1 MLVTTKEI
9 LDKAREKG
17 YAIGAFNMS
26 NMEILQAI
34 VQAAENENSPVIVQ
48 ASQAALKYAGV
59 DYIEAMATLAA
70 QKASVPVA
78 LHLDHGTD
86 FELIMQCIRHGFTSV
101 MIDGSKYPFEEN
113 VAITKKVVEIAH
125 AVGVSVEAELGR
137 IGGTEDHI
145 TVSERDALYTDPDEA
160 VRFAQET
167 GVDSLAISIG
177 TAHGVYKGEPKLDF
191 DRLSEIRNILNIP
204 IVLHGAS
211 GVPDESIREAVKR
224 GVCKINIDTEIR
236 QSFTE
241 ALRKLI
247 ADNPSEYDPRKILG
261 ATREAMIKTVSG
273 KMRLFGCAGQA
284 K

>member
-1 MLVTTKEI
+1 MLVNTREM

-34 VQAAENENSPVIVQ
+34 VQAAEIENAPVIVQ

-59 DYIEAMATLAA
+59 DYIEAMGKLAA

-86 FELIMQCIRHGFTSV
+86 FNLIMLCIRHGFTSV
-101 MIDGSKYPFEEN
+101 MIDGSKYQFEEN
-113 VAITKKVVEIAH
+113 IAITKKVVEIAH
-125 AVGVSVEAELGR
+125 AVDVSVEAELGK

-145 TVSERDALYTDPDEA
+145 TVSEKEALYTEPEEA
-160 VRFAQET
+160 VQFAKET

-177 TAHGVYKGEPKLDF
+177 TAHGPYKGEPKLDF
-191 DRLSEIRNILNIP
+191 DRLAEIRSILDIP

-211 GVPDESIREAVKR
+211 GVPNESIRKAVEK

-236 QSFTE
+236 QSFTKAVRE
-241 ALRKLI
+241 IL
-247 ADNPSEYDPRKILG
+247 ADNPAEYDPRKIVG
-261 ATREAMIKTVSG
+261 AAKEAMVETVRG
-273 KMRLFGCAGQA
+273 KMRLFGCSGRA
-284 K
+284 

>member
-1 MLVTTKEI
+1 MLVNTREM
-9 LDKAREKG
+9 LDKAREKR

-34 VQAAENENSPVIVQ
+34 VQAAEIENAPVIVQ

-59 DYIEAMATLAA
+59 DYIEAMGRLAA

-86 FELIMQCIRHGFTSV
+86 FNLIMLCIRHGFTSV
-101 MIDGSKYPFEEN
+101 MIDGSKYQFEEN
-113 VAITKKVVEIAH
+113 IAITKKVVEIAH
-125 AVGVSVEAELGR
+125 AVDVSVEAELGK

-145 TVSERDALYTDPDEA
+145 TVSEKEALYTEPEEA
-160 VRFAQET
+160 VQFAKET

-177 TAHGVYKGEPKLDF
+177 TAHGPYKGEPKLDF
-191 DRLSEIRNILNIP
+191 DRLATIRSMLDIP

-211 GVPDESIREAVKR
+211 GVPDDSIRKAVER

-236 QSFTE
+236 QSFTKAVRE
-241 ALRKLI
+241 IL
-247 ADNPSEYDPRKILG
+247 ADNSAEYDPRKILG
-261 ATREAMIKTVSG
+261 AAKETMVETVRN
-273 KMRLFGCAGQA
+273 KMRLFGCSGQA
-284 K
+284 

>member
-1 MLVTTKEI
+1 MLVNTREM

-34 VQAAENENSPVIVQ
+34 VQAAEIENAPVIVQ

-59 DYIEAMATLAA
+59 DYIEAMGKLAA

-86 FELIMQCIRHGFTSV
+86 FNLIMLCIRHGFTSV
-101 MIDGSKYPFEEN
+101 MIDGSKYQFEEN
-113 VAITKKVVEIAH
+113 IAITKKVVEIAH
-125 AVGVSVEAELGR
+125 AVDVSVEAELGK

-145 TVSERDALYTDPDEA
+145 TVSEKEALYTEPEEA
-160 VRFAQET
+160 VQFAKET

-177 TAHGVYKGEPKLDF
+177 TAHGPYKGEPKLDF
-191 DRLSEIRNILNIP
+191 DRLAEIRSILDIP

-211 GVPDESIREAVKR
+211 GVPDESIRKAVEK

-236 QSFTE
+236 QSFTKAVRE
-241 ALRKLI
+241 IL
-247 ADNPSEYDPRKILG
+247 ADNPAEYDPRKIVG
-261 ATREAMIKTVSG
+261 AAKEAMVETVRG
-273 KMRLFGCAGQA
+273 KMRLFGCSGRA
-284 K
+284 

>member
-1 MLVTTKEI
+1 MLVNTREM

-34 VQAAENENSPVIVQ
+34 VQAAEIENAPVIVQ

-59 DYIEAMATLAA
+59 DYIEAMGKLAA

-78 LHLDHGTD
+78 IHLDHGTD
-86 FELIMQCIRHGFTSV
+86 FNLIMLCIRHGFTSV
-101 MIDGSKYPFEEN
+101 MIDGSKYQFEEN
-113 VAITKKVVEIAH
+113 IAITKKVVEIAH
-125 AVGVSVEAELGR
+125 AVDVSVEAELGK

-145 TVSERDALYTDPDEA
+145 TVSEKEALYTEPEEA
-160 VRFAQET
+160 VRFAKET

-177 TAHGVYKGEPKLDF
+177 TAHGPYKGEPKLDF
-191 DRLSEIRNILNIP
+191 DRLAEIRSMLDIP

-211 GVPDESIREAVKR
+211 GVPDESIRKAVER

-241 ALRKLI
+241 AVRKIL
-247 ADNPSEYDPRKILG
+247 ADNPAEYDPRKVLG
-261 ATREAMIKTVSG
+261 VAKEAMIETVSG
-273 KMRLFGCAGQA
+273 KMRLFGCSGRA
-284 K
+284 

>member
-1 MLVTTKEI
+1 MLVNTREM

-34 VQAAENENSPVIVQ
+34 VQAAEIENAPVIVQ

-59 DYIEAMATLAA
+59 DYIEAMGKLAA
-70 QKASVPVA
+70 QKVSVPVA

-86 FELIMQCIRHGFTSV
+86 FNLIMLCIRHGFTSV
-101 MIDGSKYPFEEN
+101 MIDGSKYQFEEN
-113 VAITKKVVEIAH
+113 IAITKKVVEIAH
-125 AVGVSVEAELGR
+125 AVDVSVEAELGK

-145 TVSERDALYTDPDEA
+145 TVSEKEALYTEPEEA
-160 VRFAQET
+160 VQFAKET

-177 TAHGVYKGEPKLDF
+177 TAHGPYKGEPKLDF
-191 DRLSEIRNILNIP
+191 DRLAEIRSILDIP

-211 GVPDESIREAVKR
+211 GVPDESIRKAVEK

-236 QSFTE
+236 QSFTKAVRE
-241 ALRKLI
+241 IL
-247 ADNPSEYDPRKILG
+247 ADNPAEYDPRKIVG
-261 ATREAMIKTVSG
+261 AAKEAMVETVRG
-273 KMRLFGCAGQA
+273 KMRLFGCSGRA
-284 K
+284 

>member
-1 MLVTTKEI
+1 M

-34 VQAAENENSPVIVQ
+34 VQAAEIENAPVIVQ

-59 DYIEAMATLAA
+59 DYIEAMGKLAA

-86 FELIMQCIRHGFTSV
+86 FNLIMLCIRHGFTSV
-101 MIDGSKYPFEEN
+101 MIDGSKYQFEEN
-113 VAITKKVVEIAH
+113 IAITKKVVEIAH
-125 AVGVSVEAELGR
+125 AVDVSVEAELGK

-145 TVSERDALYTDPDEA
+145 TVSEKEALYTEPEEA
-160 VRFAQET
+160 VQFAKET

-177 TAHGVYKGEPKLDF
+177 TAHGPYKGEPKLDF
-191 DRLSEIRNILNIP
+191 DRLAEIRSILDIP

-211 GVPDESIREAVKR
+211 GVPNESIRKAVEK

-236 QSFTE
+236 QSFTKAVRE
-241 ALRKLI
+241 IL
-247 ADNPSEYDPRKILG
+247 ADNPAEYDPRKIVG
-261 ATREAMIKTVSG
+261 AAKEAMVETVRG
-273 KMRLFGCAGQA
+273 KMRLFGCSGRA
-284 K
+284 

>member
-1 MLVTTKEI
+1 MLVNTREM

-34 VQAAENENSPVIVQ
+34 VQAAEIENAPVIVQ

-59 DYIEAMATLAA
+59 DYIEAMGKLAA

-86 FELIMQCIRHGFTSV
+86 FNLIMLCIRHGFTSV
-101 MIDGSKYPFEEN
+101 MIDGSKYQFEEN
-113 VAITKKVVEIAH
+113 IAITKKVVEIAH
-125 AVGVSVEAELGR
+125 AVDVSVEAELGK

-145 TVSERDALYTDPDEA
+145 TVSEKEALYTEPEEA
-160 VRFAQET
+160 VQFAKET

-177 TAHGVYKGEPKLDF
+177 TAHGPYKGEPKLDF
-191 DRLSEIRNILNIP
+191 DRLATIRSMLDIP

-211 GVPDESIREAVKR
+211 GVPDDSIRKAVER

-236 QSFTE
+236 QSFTKAVRE
-241 ALRKLI
+241 IL
-247 ADNPSEYDPRKILG
+247 ADNSAEYDPRKILG
-261 ATREAMIKTVSG
+261 AAKETMVETVRN
-273 KMRLFGCAGQA
+273 KMRLFGCSGQA
-284 K
+284 